1 MASAAGTTFVIVTHL
16 SSVLQVANLLL
27 LLYAGR
33 QQAFGPRADV
43 LAAMRHATR
52 GPSAQALPDAAPD
65 VLS

>member
-1 MASAAGTTFVIVTHL
+1 MIVTHL

-33 QQAFGPRADV
+33 QQAFGPRAEV
-43 LAAMRHATR
+43 LAAMRRATR
-52 GPSAQALPDAAPD
+52 APSAQARPPDAAPPDAARD